1 MHIVFNYITFK
12 NLFSYGNVET
22 KITLDDHRNT
32 IVTGKNGTGKSSG
45 VLDGLTYALYNKP
58 YRKVNLG
65 QLVNSI
71 NKKDLKVTVCFTI
84 GQDTYKVVR
93 GQKPNVFLI
102 SKNDVLIE
110 EDSAKNDYQAYLEN
124 EILGINYKTFKQI
137 VVIGKATYVPFMNLT
152 PAERRSI
159 TEDVLDIA
167 IFSSMLDITKQ
178 KVSACKSTIES
189 LTYEIGLLK
198 NQIESQKKLLET
210 LEQEAETKEK
220 EDAERRESCLAK
232 IAELEESVSKIN
244 ESLEDIT
251 DTTSRYETLK
261 VNKEKLEKQIWKLE
275 NYIDE
280 NNNKIKFFEKDSC
293 PTCSQ
298 SISEE
303 FRDAKTLELTKS
315 SEDYEKQCQAGK
327 DLLDTFVEKIENFTA
342 MIERFNKLNQQRI
355 NLEYSLKTERSNLES
370 LNAQVKSESI
380 DLCRTKL
387 REYVTGL
394 VDKVETKNTASKD
407 IEYFKACVEIL
418 KDSGIKAKVIS
429 TFIPIMNKLINEYL
443 ERFDLF
449 VSFELDEM
457 FNETIKSRNRDTF
470 TYNSFSEGEKMR
482 IDTAI
487 LFSWRK
493 IAMLRNSVSTN
504 LLILDEIIDSS
515 FDPDAIGAFLEIL
528 TSAEESLNTI
538 IISHRENIPDIFD
551 RYLKVYK
558 KGDFSYIDEE

>member
-102 SKNDVLIE
+102 SKNDILIE

-298 SISEE
+298 SISDE
-303 FRDAKTLELTKS
+303 FRDSKVLELNNS

-327 DLLDTFVEKIENFTA
+327 DLLDTFVEKIGNFTA

-370 LNAQVKSESI
+370 LNAPVKRESI
-380 DLCRTKL
+380 DLCRIKL

-470 TYNSFSEGEKMR
+470 TYNSFSEGEKAK
-482 IDTAI
+482 IDLAI
-487 LFSWRK
+487 LFAWRK
-493 IAMLRNSVSTN
+493 IAMSRNSVSTN
-504 LLILDEIIDSS
+504 ILIFDETLDQSLDEESVDSFINILDSI
-515 FDPDAIGAFLEIL
+515 
-528 TSAEESLNTI
+528 EETVNCI
-538 IISHRENIPDIFD
+538 VISHRSIIPEVFD
-551 RYLKVYK
+551 RHINVTKVR
-558 KGDFSYIDEE
+558 DFSVINYV